1 MFKMQYNPRRGMCG
15 IAGYVGARPAAPIL
29 LDCLQRLEYRGY
41 DSCGVA
47 VLGDAGVF
55 LRRSIGPIAE
65 FREEVLSATPVGT
78 IGIAHTRWATHG
90 RADLT
95 NAHPHVSCD
104 GTVLAVHN
112 GVLENAYVL
121 RDELVR
127 KGHRFTSDTDSETI
141 PHLLEQSLADGLT
154 MDEAVSK
161 LPDQLVGSY
170 AIVAVRQG
178 QDELFVLRKGSPL
191 VVGVGEG
198 EYFPA
203 SDIPSFLPFAQR
215 VIYLREEDPFAIGR
229 GGIRRLRSNDPSKP
243 AGMFHELPEPVSL
256 KVESVSKGSFEHFM
270 IKEIMEQVG
279 AISRLVDEPPSSLA
293 RASEMLRGASAI
305 KFVGAGT
312 SYHASLFG
320 QFLLATVLHMD
331 SEACVSSEFEFRAS
345 ALRPGTVVVAL
356 SQSGETADTL
366 QAVRFA
372 RDRGAR
378 VVALVNTEG
387 SSLTRVAD
395 VVIPLR
401 SGPELSVAATKSY
414 TSQLVAL
421 NLLVESLS
429 RDPTQAARTTL
440 QARDSLLELTSD
452 SARAH
457 VASLAN
463 GLVRHN
469 PLLLIGRG
477 GNYVTALEAA
487 LKIKEVAGIGAQA
500 FPGGEM
506 KHGPLA
512 LVTEGSPVILFYDQS
527 QAERAELAASE
538 LITRGAVIYSVGP
551 KPLRSSSLH
560 LRVTDAGAA
569 TPIPQI
575 VPMQFLAYELA
586 KLRQLDPDHPRNL
599 AKSVTVL

>member
-1 MFKMQYNPRRGMCG
+1 MCG
-15 IAGYVGARPAAPIL
+15 IVGYVGPRPAAPIL
-29 LDCLQRLEYRGY
+29 VDCLQRLEYRGY
-41 DSCGVA
+41 DSCGIA
-47 VLGDAGVF
+47 VSQDSAVF
-55 LRRSIGPIAE
+55 LRRSVGPIAE
-65 FREEVLSATPVGT
+65 FRDQILSTAPSGT
-78 IGIAHTRWATHG
+78 MGIAHTRWATHG
-90 RADLT
+90 RADLA

-104 GTVLAVHN
+104 GSVLVVHN
-112 GVLENAYVL
+112 GVLENAYAL
-121 RDELVR
+121 REELAG
-127 KGHRFTSDTDSETI
+127 KGHRFSSDTDSEAI
-141 PHLLEQSLADGLT
+141 PHLLEQSLAEGLT
-154 MDEAVSK
+154 MDGAVSR
-161 LPDQLVGSY
+161 LPGQLVGAY
-170 AIVAVRQG
+170 AVVAMRQG

-191 VVGVGEG
+191 VVGVGDG

-215 VIYLREEDPFAIGR
+215 VIYLHEEDPFAIGPR
-229 GGIRRLRSNDPSKP
+229 GIRRLTSTDASNA
-243 AGMFHELPEPVSL
+243 AGGYRELPEPVSL
-256 KVESVSKGSFEHFM
+256 RVESVSKGSFEHYM
-270 IKEIMEQVG
+270 IKEIMEQTA
-279 AISRLVDEPPSSLA
+279 AIARLVDSPPPSLA
-293 RASEMLRGASAI
+293 RASEILRDASSI

-320 QFLLATVLHMD
+320 QVVLGTVLRMD
-331 SEACVSSEFEFRAS
+331 SEACVSSEFEFRAR
-345 ALRPGTVVVAL
+345 ALRPGTVVVAM

-366 QAVRFA
+366 QAVGFA
-372 RDRGAR
+372 REQGAR
-378 VVALVNTEG
+378 VIALVNTEG
-387 SSLTRVAD
+387 SSLTRTAD

-429 RDPTQAARTTL
+429 RDPAEGARTTM
-440 QARDSLLELTSD
+440 QARDSLFELTSD

-457 VASLAN
+457 VVSLAN
-463 GLVRHN
+463 SLVHHDQ
-469 PLLLIGRG
+469 LLLVGRG

-512 LVTEGSPVILFYDQS
+512 LVREGSPVLVFYDQS

-538 LITRGAVIYSVGP
+538 LIARGACIYSVGP
-551 KPLRSSSLH
+551 RPLRSSSLH
-560 LRVTDAGAA
+560 LRVNDAGVA

-575 VPMQFLAYELA
+575 VPMQLLAYELA
-586 KLRQLDPDHPRNL
+586 KLRQLDPDHPKNL